1 MMQIETTSG
10 LNGKTGSA
18 LSKNGRPLIDL
29 RAVVKDYP
37 TPAGDFRALYGIDLS
52 IAPGEFV
59 AVHGK
64 SGSGKST
71 LVNMIS
77 GIDRPTGGEVYV
89 EGTAVHTLPE
99 NQMARWRG
107 TTIGI
112 VFQFFQLMPTL
123 TVLQNVMYPMA
134 LCGLYSKRERRERAL
149 DLLDQVHIAEHAHK
163 LPTEVSG
170 GQQQRVAIARALAND
185 PPLLLADEPTGNLDS
200 YTAGQVFGLFEKMA
214 DTGKTVVM
222 VTHDVE
228 LAARM
233 PRMVAIADGQLVED
247 TGALAHTPV
256 LALA

>member
-1 MMQIETTSG
+1 MIQGVTMSG
-10 LNGKTGSA
+10 LNGRASSV
-18 LSKNGRPLIDL
+18 LSKNGERLIDL

-37 TPAGDFRALYGIDLS
+37 TPAGDFRALHGIDLR

-89 EGTAVHTLPE
+89 DGTAVHTLPE

-107 TTIGI
+107 MTIGI

-163 LPTEVSG
+163 LPSEVSG
-170 GQQQRVAIARALAND
+170 GQQQRVAIARALANN
-185 PPLLLADEPTGNLDS
+185 PSIVVADEPTGNLDS
-200 YTAGQVFGLFEKMA
+200 RTADQIFTLFETMVGEGKTILVVTHDDELTRRFQRTIQIADGQVFGGQE
-214 DTGKTVVM
+214 
-222 VTHDVE
+222 
-228 LAARM
+228 AA
-233 PRMVAIADGQLVED
+233 PAA
-247 TGALAHTPV
+247 
-256 LALA
+256 

>member
-1 MMQIETTSG
+1 MSNMSG
-10 LNGKTGSA
+10 LNGKE
-18 LSKNGRPLIDL
+18 SKLMSDNGRKLIDL
-29 RAVVKDYP
+29 RVVIKDYP
-37 TPAGDFRALYGIDLS
+37 TP
-52 IAPGEFV
+52 
-59 AVHGK
+59 
-64 SGSGKST
+64 GSGKST

-89 EGTAVHTLPE
+89 DGTAVHTLPE
-99 NQMARWRG
+99 NEMARWRG

-149 DLLDQVHIAEHAHK
+149 DLLDQVYIADHAHK

-200 YTAGQVFGLFEKMA
+200 YTADQVFELFKKMA
-214 DTGKTVVM
+214 DVGKTIVM
-222 VTHDVE
+222 VTHDDE

-233 PRMVAIADGQLVED
+233 PRMLSLADGRIVED
-247 TGALAHTPV
+247 SGSSTANGSKAGAALAQATP
-256 LALA
+256 LA

>member
-1 MMQIETTSG
+1 MSE
-10 LNGKTGSA
+10 NGKS
-18 LSKNGRPLIDL
+18 LIDL
-29 RAVVKDYP
+29 RAVIKDYP
-37 TPAGDFRALYGIDLS
+37 TAAGDFRALYGIDLTV
-52 IAPGEFV
+52 APGEFV

-89 EGTAVHTLPE
+89 DGTTVHTLPE
-99 NQMARWRG
+99 NEMARWRG
-107 TTIGI
+107 MTIGI

-163 LPTEVSG
+163 LPSEVSG

-185 PPLLLADEPTGNLDS
+185 PPLVLADEPTGNLDW
-200 YTAGQVFGLFEKMA
+200 YTAGQVFELFEA
-214 DTGKTVVM
+214 LAGTGKTVVM
-222 VTHDVE
+222 VTHDDE

-233 PRMVAIADGQLVED
+233 PRMVTIADGLIVGD
-247 TGALAHTPV
+247 STSNGSTARRVAGARIGAGLG
-256 LALA
+256 